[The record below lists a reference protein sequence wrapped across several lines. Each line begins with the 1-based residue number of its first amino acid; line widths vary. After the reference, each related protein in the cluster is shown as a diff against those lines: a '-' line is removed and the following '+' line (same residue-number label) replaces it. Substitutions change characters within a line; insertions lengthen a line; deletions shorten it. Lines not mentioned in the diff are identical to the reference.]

1 MKKFSAVFLT
11 VALMF
16 WLTACSSQFDSGIY
30 SWLEKTAA
38 ALGRSQI
45 TSDSELIG
53 ERFVETDSFTGEYTA
68 QCRDDS
74 GRDVIFGGGRI
85 RSGKLFVSGKICVTQ
100 GSVTICARINQEKIK
115 IPLEADGSF
124 SVTLNLESGGNYVMI
139 DYDDF
144 TGSAKLSSAYMTDL
158 TLLTYHPALSGL

>member
-16 WLTACSSQFDSGIY
+16 LLTACSSQFGSGIY
-30 SWLEKTAA
+30 GWLEKTAA

-85 RSGKLFVSGKICVTQ
+85 RSGQLFVSGRLRIHE
-100 GSVTICARINQEKIK
+100 GSATVIVRINKEKFE
-115 IPLEADGSF
+115 IPLKADGSF
-124 SVTLNLESGGNYVMI
+124 SMTLDLQSGGNYVMI

-144 TGSAKLSSAYMTDL
+144 TGTAELTSFYVDDA
-158 TLLTYHPALSGL
+158 TLLTFTPSIN